1 RQEEGTS
8 IKKRAAGWAKTLGL
22 EEKDMVEK
30 LTGFFGADVDAGR
43 KDQPIRLMVSNKKGK
58 RINASACLLHRRCRI
73 LSLSRLSV
81 PMRRVARSKERPAPE
96 SIKLPQ
102 ETVEFK
108 IRCRNGKTLHEKST
122 FQKDRKWGYVYSG
135 ESEFA
140 EWS

>member
-1 RQEEGTS
+1 
-8 IKKRAAGWAKTLGL
+8 
-22 EEKDMVEK
+22 MEK

-108 IRCRNGKTLHEKST
+108 IRLLSCTRHTLHSQVNNSQVSKW
-122 FQKDRKWGYVYSG
+122 KDASREEHIPKGGFRACVS
-135 ESEFA
+135 
-140 EWS
+140 